1 MSKSIK
7 NYKGGSVNT
16 WFGIINRAAIPVAL
30 LTLSGYLTKKNKKIK
45 KSKKAKKTKRIR
57 KKV

>member
-1 MSKSIK
+1 MSNSIK

-16 WFGIINRAAIPVAL
+16 WFGILNRAAIPVAL
-30 LTLSGYLTKKNKKIK
+30 LTLSGYLTKKNRKIK
-45 KSKKAKKTKRIR
+45 KNKKTKKTRRTR